1 MFKQKRYLIGGG
13 LKASTLQALL
23 DASYSGV
30 GNVEGFILDKKI
42 SSKTAKVYVHQTGQV
57 VVAHTGTYNSKD
69 WINNGVFGIGG
80 ETAYRQTARFKS
92 SEKVQKSAEKKYGA
106 KNITVLGHSQA
117 GLLAQM
123 LGKNSKEII
132 TLNKATRPQEMIY
145 GSSKK
150 NKQFD
155 VRSQGDVVSLWRN
168 PFQKSKQKDITIKN
182 KTGSLLQEHSV
193 DILGRLDKD
202 KVIGKKNTYVN

>member
-30 GNVEGFILDKKI
+30 GNAEGFVLDKKI
-42 SSKTAKVYVHQTGQV
+42 SSKTAKVYVHPSGQV

-69 WINNGVFGIGG
+69 WFNNGVFGIGE
-80 ETAYRQTARFKS
+80 ETAYRQAARLKS
-92 SEKVQKSAEKKYGA
+92 SKKVQKTAENKYGA
-106 KNITVLGHSQA
+106 KNVLTIGHSQ
-117 GLLAQM
+117 GSLLAQM

-132 TLNKATRPQEMIY
+132 VLNKATRPQEMLY

>member
-1 MFKQKRYLIGGG
+1 M
-13 LKASTLQALL
+13 
-23 DASYSGV
+23 
-30 GNVEGFILDKKI
+30 
-42 SSKTAKVYVHQTGQV
+42 
-57 VVAHTGTYNSKD
+57 
-69 WINNGVFGIGG
+69 
-80 ETAYRQTARFKS
+80 
-92 SEKVQKSAEKKYGA
+92 QKSAEKKYGA
-106 KNITVLGHSQA
+106 KNITVIGHSQ
-117 GLLAQM
+117 GSLLAQM
-123 LGKNSKEII
+123 LGKNSKEIV
-132 TLNKATRPQEMIY
+132 TLNKATRPQEMMY

-168 PFQKSKQKDITIKN
+168 PLQKSKQKDITIKN

>member
-13 LKASTLQALL
+13 LKSSTLQALL

-30 GNVEGFILDKKI
+30 NNVEGFILDKKI
-42 SSKTAKVYVHQTGQV
+42 SSKTAKVYVHPSGQV

-69 WINNGVFGIGG
+69 WLNNGVYGIGG
-80 ETAYRQTARFKS
+80 ETAYRLTARFKS
-92 SEKVQKSAEKKYGA
+92 SEKVQKTAEKKYGA
-106 KNITVLGHSQA
+106 KNVSTIGHSQA

-132 TLNKATRPQEMIY
+132 VLNKATRPQEMLY

-155 VRSQGDVVSLWRN
+155 VKSEGDVVSIFRS
-168 PFQKSKQKDITIKN
+168 PFQKSKQKDIIIKN
-182 KTGSLLQEHSV
+182 RTSNPLQEHSV

-202 KVIGKKNTYVN
+202 KIIGKKNTYVN

>member
-30 GNVEGFILDKKI
+30 NNVAGFVLDKKI
-42 SSKTAKVYVHQTGQV
+42 SSKTAKVYVHPSGQV

-69 WINNGVFGIGG
+69 WLNNGVFAIGG
-80 ETAYRQTARFKS
+80 ETAYRQTARYKS
-92 SEKVQKSAEKKYGA
+92 SEKVQKTAEKKYGA
-106 KNITVLGHSQA
+106 KNITVIGHSQ
-117 GLLAQM
+117 GSLLAQM
-123 LGKNSKEII
+123 LGKNSKEIL
-132 TLNKATRPQEMIY
+132 TLNKATRPQEMLY

-155 VRSQGDVVSLWRN
+155 VRSQGDVVSIFRN
-168 PFQKSKQKDITIKN
+168 PFQKSKQKDIIIKN
-182 KTGSLLQEHSV
+182 QTNNPLTEHSV
-193 DILGRLDKD
+193 QILGRLDKD

>member
-30 GNVEGFILDKKI
+30 NNVAGFVLDKKI
-42 SSKTAKVYVHQTGQV
+42 SSKTAKVYVHPSGQV

-69 WINNGVFGIGG
+69 WLNNGVYGIGG
-80 ETAYRQTARFKS
+80 ETAYRLTARFKS
-92 SEKVQKSAEKKYGA
+92 SEKVQKTAEKKYGA
-106 KNITVLGHSQA
+106 KNVSTIGHSQA

-132 TLNKATRPQEMIY
+132 VLNKATRPQEMLY

-155 VRSQGDVVSLWRN
+155 VRSQGDVVSIFRN
-168 PFQKSKQKDITIKN
+168 PFQKSKQKDIIIKN
-182 KTGSLLQEHSV
+182 QTNNPLTEHSV
-193 DILGRLDKD
+193 QILGRLDKD
-202 KVIGKKNTYVN
+202 KVIGKKNTYVS